1 MVNLGLM
8 DTLVVGYILSVLDR
22 ESEAFRKHTFYKYY
36 SDCVN
41 LYNL

>member
-8 DTLVVGYILSVLDR
+8 DKLVVGYILSILDR
-22 ESEAFRKHTFYKYY
+22 ESEAFYTFYKYY